1 MFPIRDS
8 HNLGKFPLVNI
19 GLIVANLYVFFQELI
34 SPDLNQLVT
43 SYGLIPAKIDF
54 FKVETLIPLVTSLF
68 LHAGFLHILSNM
80 WFLWVFGDNVE
91 AVMGHFKYL
100 FFYLFCGVV
109 ASLSQYLFI
118 AGSSLPMLGASG
130 AIAGVLGAYLKFFPH
145 HKIDTIIPVFGLPLI
160 IAIPANIMLI
170 YWFFTQAFNGVA
182 VLLAATA
189 SIGGVAYIAHLG
201 GFASGFIF
209 SRYLDWRKMRWT

>member
-8 HNLGKFPLVNI
+8 LNLGKFPLVNI
-19 GLIVANLYVFFQELI
+19 SLIIVNIYVFFQELI
-34 SPDLNQLVT
+34 SPNLDQLVVN
-43 SYGLIPAKIDF
+43 YALIPQQVDFSKI
-54 FKVETLIPLVTSLF
+54 ETLTPFITSLF

-100 FFYLFCGVV
+100 LFYLFCGVI
-109 ASLSQYLFI
+109 ASFSQYLFI
-118 AGSSLPMLGASG
+118 ADSSLPMLGASG

-145 HKIDTIIPVFGLPLI
+145 HKIDTIVPIFGLPLI

-182 VLLAATA
+182 TLLAATA
-189 SIGGVAYIAHLG
+189 SIGGIAYVAHVG
-201 GFASGFIF
+201 GFVNGLLF
-209 SRYLDWRKMRWT
+209 SRHFDWRKRRWT